1 VTTTA
6 TAAKR
11 TKSSISIP
19 VYAIVKKASTVLTA
33 NAEFALK
40 DTTTMKIFN
49 GALELI
55 LVDPIRFSSMV
66 SANVNL
72 D

>member
-1 VTTTA
+1 MSTA
-6 TAAKR
+6 D
-11 TKSSISIP
+11 
-19 VYAIVKKASTVLTA
+19 
-33 NAEFALK
+33 AEFAQR
-40 DTTTMKIFN
+40 DTTTTKIFN

-55 LVDPIRFSSMV
+55 LVDPIKSLSMV